1 MQRAPGIPHALCFL
15 GRKIHQRLGRIAS
28 RGRERTVEFILLF
41 ENFEVDVCA
50 KRSPGSLLQTHP
62 SCPDLIRA
70 SINLRNN
77 FSKRMDHRVKPG
89 DDGLNSYDGFCE
101 ERSNPLARND
111 GYN

>member
-1 MQRAPGIPHALCFL
+1 LGAEDKCTARALRA
-15 GRKIHQRLGRIAS
+15 A
-28 RGRERTVEFILLF
+28 GRERAVEFILLF

-77 FSKRMDHRVKPG
+77 FFRRDGSPGQVPG

-101 ERSNPLARND
+101 ERSDPLARND